1 MVRYV
6 ADDNRNELNFA
17 GLAERLV
24 PLVAELLAT
33 LASQNP
39 LRMHFAGIAEKTLY
53 DIVEILRSDGLS
65 QEAVAASLGM
75 TISGYRAKMKKL
87 RTLYAEAAPRTSAGS
102 TTLLERVYDVVLASS
117 ASGGM
122 RYEAIEE
129 RFQSIKTDSL
139 KGVLHYLV
147 QSGLLAVSGRGRRK
161 RYLAVT
167 RSTPAEANY
176 HDVAVTLYRD
186 GPLTA
191 AELARRV
198 GLEEDAVA
206 EHIEGVRES
215 GFLVEGSDKD
225 GTPNYRS
232 RDYHIPLDTAEGYE
246 AAIWDHVA
254 TVLRA
259 VAKKVRLGRHRAT
272 MNDETGGATFS
283 FNVPE
288 DAPEGREILSFL
300 ARSRTQLEEWLTWAR
315 SVADE
320 TRPGVRWRRVTV
332 YLGQLTEDTTD

>member
-1 MVRYV
+1 MGEPTG
-6 ADDNRNELNFA
+6 RNELNFA

-39 LRMHFAGIAEKTLY
+39 LRMHFAAIAEKTLY

-75 TISGYRAKMKKL
+75 TISGYRSKMKKL
-87 RTLYAEAAPRTSAGS
+87 RTLYAEAAPRGGNGS
-102 TTLLERVYDVVLASS
+102 STLLERVYDVVLAGS
-117 ASGGM
+117 ADGGL
-122 RYEAIEE
+122 RYETIED
-129 RFQSIKTDSL
+129 RFSTIKSDSL

-167 RSTPAEANY
+167 RSTPSEANY

-186 GPLTA
+186 GPLTV
-191 AELARRV
+191 AELSRRL
-198 GLEEDAVA
+198 GLEPELVE
-206 EHIEGVRES
+206 EHIEEVRDS
-215 GFLVEGSDKD
+215 GFLVEGEDKD
-225 GTPNYRS
+225 GTPSYRT

-259 VAKKVRLGRHRAT
+259 VAKKVRLGRHRAM

-288 DAPEGREILSFL
+288 DAPEGQEILEFL
-300 ARSRTQLEEWLTWAR
+300 ARSRTQLEAWLDWAR

-320 TRPGVRWRRVTV
+320 TRPGVRWRKVTV
-332 YLGQLTEDTTD
+332 YVGQLTEDVTD